1 MRSSTFILS
10 QDTDQHTANS
20 LRKFHTH
27 FKECKAGEQS
37 KQSRRPRSSQQT
49 SEPVHNQDLKSQIR
63 RRSSKPINEN
73 DLICAIRVMRKVK
86 KTQMLENILDKYETK
101 IVRYFFEKEMSSP
114 SHHVMRLLHK
124 ALDMC
129 WEKIMDDC
137 NQFHFSNDILLL
149 LSEKENAKACLFDVM
164 LVYPDFIP
172 VSWAGPH
179 I

>member
-1 MRSSTFILS
+1 MV
-10 QDTDQHTANS
+10 
-20 LRKFHTH
+20 
-27 FKECKAGEQS
+27 
-37 KQSRRPRSSQQT
+37 
-49 SEPVHNQDLKSQIR
+49 PVHNQDLKSQIR

-149 LSEKENAKACLFDVM
+149 LSEKEKAKACLFDVM

-179 I
+179 IVEISEPLPYPAGYSQSKKERREHPQRKSTERKSVHDNTWKSVELQQ